1 MNLKKILQVGSLI
14 LLFTVLGVYSYHK
27 TRDALFG
34 VDLVVTG
41 ITNGETTTEELVT
54 LDGVAAHTR
63 LLSVNGQP
71 ISVDQ
76 QGKFRYSLL
85 LQPGYNIV
93 TIHTEDKFGKQ
104 KDKVFEV
111 YYKQIQGKQESTEVP
126 ESSQKTE

>member
-1 MNLKKILQVGSLI
+1 MKLKKILQVGSLV
-14 LLFTVLGVYSYHK
+14 LLFTVLGVYTYYK
-27 TRDALFG
+27 TRDAIFG
-34 VDLVVTG
+34 VNLVVTG

-63 LLSVNGQP
+63 ILSVNGQP

-76 QGKFRYSLL
+76 QGRFRYALL

-93 TIHTEDKFGKQ
+93 TVHTEDKFGKK

-111 YYKQIQGKQESTEVP
+111 YYKQTQGEQESAVVP
-126 ESSQKTE
+126 ESPQKTE